1 MMISILFLQWSSK
14 GNVQKPGIYEAAKD
28 FRDTKISQ
36 HSEGVGKEKTMGM
49 DLEGEN

>member
-1 MMISILFLQWSSK
+1 MVFKKEMYRNQGYMKLHLK
-14 GNVQKPGIYEAAKD
+14 LAKD